1 MAPFWAMWLENKGLS
16 PSEIGIIIA
25 VPHFMKIFMAPLISQ
40 AADRRDE
47 YWRPLI
53 ICTSLSV
60 LFSAFY
66 FVVADFWPLFFITVA
81 VNISMPA
88 IMPLLET
95 ITVSQ
100 TTKHHLNYGWIRS
113 FGSAS
118 FIVASVFM
126 GWFLKSNSVDYVVWV
141 SFGCLCLIFI
151 SALFLP
157 RGNKK
162 ISSKSSN
169 TSPIIDLLKQPNF
182 IWFLCAVGL
191 LQMSHGVYYSM
202 GSIHWKNSGIN
213 EDIIGLLWA
222 IGVIA
227 EIAVFIFM
235 GKIIDRTSTRL
246 IFAIIGVLGALRW
259 AVMGFSVSLPI
270 LFAVQ
275 LIHGLTFGASHFA
288 AINYLSKNI
297 DTKFSGS
304 AQSLYTAF
312 PLGLGMAL
320 STYFGSLLFENFG
333 GNAYYA
339 MSLLCFLTVLL
350 TIPRFSRKI

>member
-40 AADRRDE
+40 AADQRDE

-53 ICTSLSV
+53 ICSSLSV

-81 VNISMPA
+81 VNISMPV

-95 ITVSQ
+95 ITISQ

-113 FGSAS
+113 FGSVS
-118 FIVASVFM
+118 FIAASVFM

-141 SFGCLCLIFI
+141 SFASLVLIFI

-162 ISSKSSN
+162 ISKYSDN
-169 TSPIIDLLKQPNF
+169 TAPLLNLIKQPNF
-182 IWFLCAVGL
+182 VWFLFTVGF

-202 GSIHWKNSGIN
+202 GSIHWKDNGLN

-227 EIAVFIFM
+227 EIAVFLFM
-235 GKIIDRTSTRL
+235 GKIIDRTSTRA
-246 IFAIIGVLGALRW
+246 IFAVIGIFGTFRW
-259 AVMGFSVSLPI
+259 AVMGVSVSLPV

-288 AINYLSKNI
+288 AIKYLSKNI
-297 DTKFSGS
+297 ASEFSGS

-320 STYFGSLLFENFG
+320 STYFGSLLFEHVG

-339 MSLLCFLTVLL
+339 MSLLCFLTVLM
-350 TIPRFSRKI
+350 TIPRFKRKK